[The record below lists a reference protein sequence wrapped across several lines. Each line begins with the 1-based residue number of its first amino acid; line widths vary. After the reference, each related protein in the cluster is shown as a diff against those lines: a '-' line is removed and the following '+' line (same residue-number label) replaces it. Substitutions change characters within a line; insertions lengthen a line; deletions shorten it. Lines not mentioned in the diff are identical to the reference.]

1 MGVSVSG
8 WDAANFKRVAW
19 QFAPAAG
26 LVAVQL
32 VFFGMPAGAWIRGVV
47 LGLLIALLAVG
58 MALVYRAN
66 RVINFAQADLGF
78 VPTSLAVGLIVF
90 SGLPYLFGFGVGLVA
105 AVALGAI
112 VELAFVRR
120 FAKASRLILTVA
132 TIGITQLLAAFALL
146 VPRMWGDESA
156 ASQRIPP
163 PIDWKVTIGS
173 FILSAN
179 DLIALIV
186 APLAM
191 IAVAVF
197 LGSTRIG
204 TAIRGSAERGERALM
219 LGIPV
224 AWLSTLV
231 WAIAAGLS
239 FLALFLRAR
248 QSSACRSAPRS
259 ASPLSFKP
267 SRRSSSVVSGICR
280 PSPPP
285 RWRSAFSSTA
295 LHGTP
300 ARPLL
305 VMPIIGAAV
314 LVALLLQ
321 RRQYSR
327 ADRDEA
333 AGWRLADEVRPLQPR
348 VARLPLV
355 RLMRWATATLIV
367 VGLVLIPIM
376 LRTDQI
382 IKATAVVV
390 FAAIGLSLVVL
401 SGWAGQISLGQ
412 MAFVAIG
419 AAVSAKCTITW
430 NVDITLALL
439 AGGAA
444 GAAAAFVVGLPALRL
459 RGLYL
464 AVTTLVFALA
474 VNSWFLNRQF
484 FGWIPQD
491 RVERL
496 PLFGRIDISTP
507 TRFYVFTLVV
517 LALVF
522 LALRGVRHSRTGR
535 AIVALRENELAAQAF
550 SVSPVPVKLTA
561 FTLSGAVAGVA
572 GGLFVH
578 LSQSFDLTSYTAQ
591 ESLNVFTAAVV
602 GGLGSLFGG
611 VLGAVFLRGSEW
623 FITSPEWR
631 LLSSAIGVLLVLLII
646 PGGLASLVI
655 KIRDRLVDA
664 RSSDATPPRR
674 PTSTPPSP
682 WPAPDGSTVSHIPTR
697 PSAATTSR
705 IGRPY
710 EFADHDAELP
720 VRRPAPHEVA
730 ARPLR
735 RRGGV
740 PVGRAVRIERRRRTR
755 PHRVR
760 HPAARDPRR
769 VRHRHPDGARP
780 RRSVVGRCARA
791 PGADRP
797 VRRQDQP
804 DPARRVRRTGVGV
817 LLGHDGPC
825 DRAHPAR
832 RSPDRGRHSARP

>member
-1 MGVSVSG
+1 MGVSFNG
-8 WDAANFKRVAW
+8 WGAANIRRLAG
-19 QFAPAAG
+19 QFAPAVG

-90 SGLPYLFGFGVGLVA
+90 SGLPYLLGFGIGLVA

-120 FAKASRLILTVA
+120 FAKASRLVLTVA

-146 VPRMWGDESA
+146 VPRMWDRSA

-163 PIDWKVTIGS
+163 PVDWKFTVGT

-179 DLIALIV
+179 DLIALVV

-191 IAVAVF
+191 IGVAVF
-197 LGSTRIG
+197 LGSTRLG
-204 TAIRGSAERGERALM
+204 TAIRGSAERSERALM

-239 FLALFLRAR
+239 FLALFLRAGILGV
-248 QSSACRSAPRS
+248 
-259 ASPLSFKP
+259 PLGAALSL
-267 SRRSSSVVSGICR
+267 
-280 PSPPP
+280 
-285 RWRSAFSSTA
+285 TA
-295 LHGTP
+295 LVQALAALVIGRLRHLPTVATSAVALGILEYGV
-300 ARPLL
+300 AWNASSPLL

-321 RRQYSR
+321 RRQYGR

-333 AGWRLADEVRPLQPR
+333 AGWRLADEVRPLRPA

-355 RLMRWATATLIV
+355 RLMRWGTAALIV

-382 IKATAVVV
+382 IKATAVAV
-390 FAAIGLSLVVL
+390 FAVIGLSLVVL

-430 NVDITLALL
+430 NIDITLALL

-444 GAAAAFVVGLPALRL
+444 GAVAAFVVGLPALRL

-484 FGWIPQD
+484 FDWVPQT

-522 LALRGVRHSRTGR
+522 VALRGVRHSRTGR

-578 LSQSFDLTSYTAQ
+578 LSQSFDLSSYTAQ

-631 LLSSAIGVLLVLLII
+631 LLSSAIGVLMVLLII

-655 KIRDRLVDA
+655 KIRDRLVTLIVDR
-664 RSSDATPPRR
+664 RSKASIESLPTATV
-674 PTSTPPSP
+674 TDDVE
-682 WPAPDGSTVSHIPTR
+682 AV
-697 PSAATTSR
+697 
-705 IGRPY
+705 
-710 EFADHDAELP
+710 EQLAD
-720 VRRPAPHEVA
+720 V
-730 ARPLR
+730 
-735 RRGGV
+735 
-740 PVGRAVRIERRRRTR
+740 ERRDDLDDRTT
-755 PHRVR
+755 V
-760 HPAARDPRR
+760 
-769 VRHRHPDGARP
+769 
-780 RRSVVGRCARA
+780 
-791 PGADRP
+791 
-797 VRRQDQP
+797 
-804 DPARRVRRTGVGV
+804 
-817 LLGHDGPC
+817 
-825 DRAHPAR
+825 
-832 RSPDRGRHSARP
+832 

>member
-1 MGVSVSG
+1 MGVSFSG
-8 WDAANFKRVAW
+8 WGAANFKRSAG
-19 QFAPAAG
+19 QFAPAVG

-90 SGLPYLFGFGVGLVA
+90 SGLPYLLGFGVGLAA
-105 AVALGAI
+105 AVVLGAI

-120 FAKASRLILTVA
+120 FARASRLVLTVA

-146 VPRMWGDESA
+146 VPRMWDQSA

-163 PIDWKVTIGS
+163 PVDWKVTIGS

-186 APLAM
+186 APIAM
-191 IAVAVF
+191 IGVAVF

-204 TAIRGSAERGERALM
+204 TAIRGSAERSERALM

-239 FLALFLRAR
+239 FLALFMRAGILGV
-248 QSSACRSAPRS
+248 
-259 ASPLSFKP
+259 PLGAALSL
-267 SRRSSSVVSGICR
+267 
-280 PSPPP
+280 
-285 RWRSAFSSTA
+285 TA
-295 LHGTP
+295 LVQALAALVIGRLRHLPTVATSAVALGILEYGVAWNAST
-300 ARPLL
+300 PLL

-321 RRQYSR
+321 RRQYGR

-333 AGWRLADEVRPLQPR
+333 AGWRLADEVRPLRPA

-355 RLMRWATATLIV
+355 RLMRWGTATLIV
-367 VGLVLIPIM
+367 VGLAVIPIM

-382 IKATAVVV
+382 IKATAVAV
-390 FAAIGLSLVVL
+390 FAVIGLSLVVL

-484 FGWIPQD
+484 FGWIPQE

-522 LALRGVRHSRTGR
+522 VALRGVRHSRAGR

-631 LLSSAIGVLLVLLII
+631 LLSSAIGVLVVLLII

-655 KIRDRLVDA
+655 KIRDRLV
-664 RSSDATPPRR
+664 TLILRR
-674 PTSTPPSP
+674 NTAS
-682 WPAPDGSTVSHIPTR
+682 APDTTPVGPTT
-697 PSAATTSR
+697 AATGR
-705 IGRPY
+705 INGVEHPG
-710 EFADHDAELP
+710 
-720 VRRPAPHEVA
+720 AP
-730 ARPLR
+730 
-735 RRGGV
+735 
-740 PVGRAVRIERRRRTR
+740 ERS
-755 PHRVR
+755 
-760 HPAARDPRR
+760 D
-769 VRHRHPDGARP
+769 DLED
-780 RRSVVGRCARA
+780 RA
-791 PGADRP
+791 P
-797 VRRQDQP
+797 V
-804 DPARRVRRTGVGV
+804 
-817 LLGHDGPC
+817 
-825 DRAHPAR
+825 
-832 RSPDRGRHSARP
+832 